1 MFIAQEA
8 SGFPTLEVPKG
19 TDQKTAWMET
29 LAS

>member
-8 SGFPTLEVPKG
+8 FVFPTLEFPKG
-19 TDQKTAWMET
+19 TDQETAWMEA